1 MLHGVTP
8 HGLVYITTTL
18 FPGTECRGRT
28 SSTELSYIAISLSS
42 ALSPTYVYL
51 RSLLSQVES
60 SSLISSGQKLRTSA
74 IASPPRSADDVPVV
88 GCQEVALRIGNRLR
102 LLGFAKRPCHQQAR
116 GPSSCLLLSARRVLY
131 LASFPQT
138 TDCQLLPLPKARQ
151 SMRTSVINDRAD
163 PWFLLDSSSYRL
175 PLLLLLPMP
184 VCPCKAWKCHAACV
198 GF

>member
-28 SSTELSYIAISLSS
+28 SSTELSYIGISLSS

-51 RSLLSQVES
+51 RPLPAQVES

-88 GCQEVALRIGNRLR
+88 GCQEVALSYRKSASLACFLPEGHAINKRAARLR
-102 LLGFAKRPCHQQAR
+102 VYYSLPGACCTSLPSHRLLTVNYCHYRKPVSQCERP
-116 GPSSCLLLSARRVLY
+116 
-131 LASFPQT
+131 
-138 TDCQLLPLPKARQ
+138 
-151 SMRTSVINDRAD
+151 
-163 PWFLLDSSSYRL
+163 
-175 PLLLLLPMP
+175 
-184 VCPCKAWKCHAACV
+184 
-198 GF
+198 